1 MLTVYTQPGTRNVV
15 TVTRVVATSF
25 GVAVAI
31 IVQLIPPN
39 IYGRYPCD
47 IVPCLREIQNI
58 FQSTIDAALSLHH
71 NTPCRNPADK
81 DDTSNAHVDEGA
93 PLIVS
98 SLYETVVVSGKIR
111 QQIEAVQNVLDH
123 RLFLANDAGTLS
135 CLPLMNI
142 NPRIIPLLKEM
153 TITVDYVSRLEDIVS
168 GLKDNPH
175 RDSLVQEL
183 YTVMHLGR
191 RPAPIH
197 TTTIISG
204 SVATNTEL
212 LKNVLDGTSLFPGI
226 CHMVQN
232 RLTEHEREL
241 QSLL

>member
-1 MLTVYTQPGTRNVV
+1 MGTDAGPQGLFGATYSHGFLGFYFCLVQALVMLTVYTQPGTRNVV

-39 IYGRYPCD
+39 ICGRYPRD

-58 FQSTIDAALSLHH
+58 FRSTVDAALSLHH
-71 NTPCRNPADK
+71 NTPRRNPADK
-81 DDTSNAHVDEGA
+81 DGTSNAHVDEGA

-98 SLYETVVVSGKIR
+98 SLYETVVVSGKIQ

-123 RLFLANDAGTLS
+123 RLFLAKDAGTLS

-153 TITVDYVSRLEDIVS
+153 TIT
-168 GLKDNPH
+168 
-175 RDSLVQEL
+175 
-183 YTVMHLGR
+183 
-191 RPAPIH
+191 
-197 TTTIISG
+197 
-204 SVATNTEL
+204 
-212 LKNVLDGTSLFPGI
+212 
-226 CHMVQN
+226 
-232 RLTEHEREL
+232 
-241 QSLL
+241 